1 MILKR
6 PSKKRGRNKR
16 CTKEYPD
23 RDQEPTNNMT
33 IVPPF
38 TPHQRPPA
46 PPRETYTQMTELVTQ
61 CEFFE
66 LIIYCV
72 VV

>member
-1 MILKR
+1 
-6 PSKKRGRNKR
+6 
-16 CTKEYPD
+16 
-23 RDQEPTNNMT
+23 MT

-46 PPRETYTQMTELVTQ
+46 PPQETYTQMTELVTQ